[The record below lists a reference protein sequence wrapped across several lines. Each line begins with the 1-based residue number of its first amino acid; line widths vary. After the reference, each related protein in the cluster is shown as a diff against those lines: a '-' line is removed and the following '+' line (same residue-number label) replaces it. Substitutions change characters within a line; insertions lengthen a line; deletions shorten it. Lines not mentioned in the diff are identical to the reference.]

1 MILRN
6 LPGSILTVPVVAE
19 LEFNSVKLPPDTNE
33 EYRREPKSSSPGIQ
47 AKINSKPEITNE
59 LRVSLLKGLANSV
72 GHKTVSHNH
81 NVDSEASR
89 IK

>member
-6 LPGSILTVPVVAE
+6 LPGSILPVPVVAE
-19 LEFNSVKLPPDTNE
+19 LEFDSIKLPPDTNE
-33 EYRREPKSSSPGIQ
+33 EDSNEPKSVAPGTQ

-59 LRVSLLKGLANSV
+59 PRVSLLKGLANLA

-81 NVDSEASR
+81 DVDSEASR